1 MNTAS
6 IVVATMHKRGIS
18 GLPRNYELVYEA
30 LNKSNPNLTREFA
43 ALGSQPS
50 QIDLDEIGKKYFAHH
65 HHDGVVSNAQEKIS
79 GELDELIGRLNKENN
94 TLQDY
99 NKVLDDNASRLD
111 TMASNPRNKDI
122 LSITDALA
130 QATGDKI
137 ENSKQIIDRVLMAT
151 KELAQVKEQLDE
163 YKSIAN
169 TDPLTRL
176 PNRRAFDEAMSNIY
190 DSNISISTSALILLD
205 IDHFKQFN
213 DTHGHPI
220 GDRVLTVVANAMSK
234 ELRQDSL
241 IARTGGEEFGIVVSN
256 TSPGSVELVAERI
269 RMAVEKTSLKDRKS
283 GMDFGKITISLG
295 VCMASQC
302 DNADQLYGATDEAL
316 YLSKNKGRNQVQVY
330 DAERM
335 GKSSNK
341 RAMYRDT

>member
-30 LNKSNPNLTREFA
+30 LNKSNITLTREFA

-50 QIDLDEIGKKYFAHH
+50 QGDLDAIGMKYFSHH
-65 HHDGVVSNAQEKIS
+65 HHGGVVDNAQEKIS
-79 GELDELIGRLNKENN
+79 GELDDLLGKLNKENS
-94 TLQDY
+94 TLKVY
-99 NKVLDDNASRLD
+99 NQVLDENAARLNH
-111 TMASNPRNKDI
+111 MSENPRNKDI
-122 LSITDALA
+122 LSVTAELA

-137 ENSKQIIDRVLMAT
+137 ENSKAIIDRVMEAA

-169 TDPLTRL
+169 TDPLTQL
-176 PNRRAFDEAMSNIY
+176 PNRRAFDDAMSKVY
-190 DSNISISTSALILLD
+190 DSNISISTSALVLLD
-205 IDHFKQFN
+205 IDHFKNFN

-220 GDRVLTVVANAMSK
+220 GDRVLGVVARAMST
-234 ELRQDSL
+234 ELRDDSL

-256 TSPGSVELVAERI
+256 TSAGKAELIAERI
-269 RMAVEKTSLKDRKS
+269 RLAVEKTSLKDRKS
-283 GMDFGKITISLG
+283 GADYGQITISLG
-295 VCMASQC
+295 VCMATECNNSEE
-302 DNADQLYGATDEAL
+302 LYGAADEAL

-330 DAERM
+330 NPERM
-335 GKSSNK
+335 KKTTGA
-341 RAMYRDT
+341 RAMYK

>member
-30 LNKSNPNLTREFA
+30 LNKSNTTLTREFA

-50 QIDLDEIGKKYFAHH
+50 QGDLDAVGKKYFSHH
-65 HHDGVVSNAQEKIS
+65 HHGGVVDSAQEKIS
-79 GELDELIGRLNKENN
+79 GELDDLLGKLNKENT

-99 NKVLDDNASRLD
+99 TQVLGDNANKLNHMSE
-111 TMASNPRNKDI
+111 NPRNKDI
-122 LSITDALA
+122 LSVTEELA

-137 ENSKQIIDRVLMAT
+137 ENSKAIIDRVLEAT

-169 TDPLTRL
+169 TDPLTQL
-176 PNRRAFDEAMSNIY
+176 PNRRAFDEAMSMVY

-205 IDHFKQFN
+205 IDHFKSFN

-220 GDRVLTVVANAMSK
+220 GDRVLGVVARAMST
-234 ELRQDSL
+234 ELRDDSL

-256 TSPGSVELVAERI
+256 TSAGKVELIAERI
-269 RMAVEKTSLKDRKS
+269 RLAVEKTSLKDRKS
-283 GMDFGKITISLG
+283 GADYGQITISLG
-295 VCMASQC
+295 VCMASEC
-302 DNADQLYGATDEAL
+302 NNSEHLYGAADEAL

-330 DAERM
+330 DPERM
-335 GKSSNK
+335 KKTNGN
-341 RAMYRDT
+341 RAMYK

>member
-6 IVVATMHKRGIS
+6 IVIATMHKRGIS

-30 LNKSNPNLTREFA
+30 LNKSNPTLTKEFA

-50 QIDLDEIGKKYFAHH
+50 QVDLDEIGKKYFAHH
-65 HHDGVVSNAQEKIS
+65 HHDGVVSSAQEKIS

-99 NKVLDDNASRLD
+99 NKVLDDNATRLD
-111 TMASNPRNKDI
+111 GMARNPRNQDI

-137 ENSKQIIDRVLMAT
+137 ENSKAIIDRVLNAT

-176 PNRRAFDEAMSNIY
+176 PNRRAFDEAMSKVY
-190 DSNISISTSALILLD
+190 DNNVSISTSALILLD

-220 GDRVLTVVANAMSK
+220 GDRVLTVVASAMNN

-256 TSPGSVELVAERI
+256 TSAGKVELIAERI
-269 RMAVEKTSLKDRKS
+269 RLAVEKTSLRDRKS
-283 GMDFGKITISLG
+283 GTDFGQITVSLG
-295 VCMASQC
+295 VCMATECESS
-302 DNADQLYGATDEAL
+302 DQLYSAADEAL
-316 YLSKNKGRNQVQVY
+316 YLSKNKGRNQVQTY
-330 DAERM
+330 DAARM

-341 RAMYRDT
+341 RAMYRGN